1 MRHAIIENDT
11 KTVVNIVLWEG
22 KEWLPPRNHLVIQDD
37 NASIG
42 DTWNEVNKVF
52 IKNKNEVLSNEV

>member
-1 MRHAIIENDT
+1 MRHAIIDNNT
-11 KTVVNIVLWEG
+11 KMVVNVVLWEG

-42 DTWNEVNKVF
+42 DTWDEINKVF
-52 IKNKNEVLSNEV
+52 IANQDEVISD